1 MPLIWI
7 LFWLGG
13 LFATAVIADTAVPA
27 DGAPPDQISL
37 DYEVRARGVPVGDA
51 QWLIEPLKDGRRRF
65 RVEIKSKGFVD
76 FFYPVNTVSESIWR
90 YQPERGI
97 VPLTYRYTHSRREKR
112 NLQVDF
118 DWSRDVAEV
127 VFRGNKRQEP
137 LSEDTFDNQLFLL
150 ELGRRA
156 AAGEDPIRF
165 KTISNKDLKEREAE
179 VVGRQTL
186 EGATGKIDTLRLI
199 YADDDKRVTVWYSP
213 SHYYL
218 PLMIEYYDLAGG
230 ERLLL
235 TGISLKAAGQPRREL
250 AIQPLDGGDENNIKA
265 HAAKTP

>member
-1 MPLIWI
+1 MPVMGFWC
-7 LFWLGG
+7 WLGVF
-13 LFATAVIADTAVPA
+13 FAGIALADPA
-27 DGAPPDQISL
+27 AQAGGAPPAEMMV
-37 DYEVRARGVPVGDA
+37 DYEVRARGVGVGDA
-51 QWLIEPLKDGRRRF
+51 QWRIEPLKDGRRRF
-65 RVEIKSKGFVD
+65 RVTVKSKGFVD

-90 YQPERGI
+90 YEPERGI
-97 VPLTYRYTHSRREKR
+97 VPLKYRYTHSRREKR
-112 NLQVDF
+112 NLKVDF
-118 DWSRDVAEV
+118 DWSREVAEV

-137 LSEDTFDNQLFLL
+137 LSEGTYDNQLFLL

-165 KTISNKDLKEREAE
+165 KTISNKDLKEREAK

-186 EGATGKIDTLRLI
+186 EGVGGEIETLRLT

-218 PLMIEYYDLAGG
+218 PLMIEYYDLEGE

-235 TGISLKAAGQPRREL
+235 TGVSLKAGDQPRREL
-250 AIQPLDGGDENNIKA
+250 AIQPLDSGDASKIKV
-265 HAAKTP
+265 HAAIKP